1 MFKENQ
7 TVTELKES
15 IHSLVDNSHSVSL
28 LKKVEKELKAEKK
41 DWWNE
46 LPVEQQK
53 RLTKALKDAKTGK
66 NLVAHDDVMKR
77 AKARIKQRSKK

>member
-1 MFKENQ
+1 MFKETQ

-15 IHSLVDNSHSVSL
+15 IHSLVENAHSVTV

-41 DWWNE
+41 DWWDE

-53 RLTKALKDAKTGK
+53 RITKAVKDVKAGK
-66 NLVAHDDVMKR
+66 NLVSHEDVMKR